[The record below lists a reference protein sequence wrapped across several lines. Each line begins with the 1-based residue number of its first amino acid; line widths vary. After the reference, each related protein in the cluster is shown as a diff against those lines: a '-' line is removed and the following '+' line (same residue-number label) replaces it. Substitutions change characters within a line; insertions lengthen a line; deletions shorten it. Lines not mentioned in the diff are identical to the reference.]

1 MKLLNEILNEMTD
14 FAMKF
19 FKKNNDFFFEY
30 LWKREWA
37 VGF

>member
-14 FAMKF
+14 FAIKFLKNKYFF
-19 FKKNNDFFFEY
+19 FKY